1 MAKKAVTAVK
11 IEPKKLT
18 KLDLGMALF
27 SMAELGVK
35 TIGITYSGGGDSG
48 SIEECN
54 PRDKK
59 DALIDESELD
69 RWSEIQAMLEE
80 WAYKRLQD
88 TEGDWIN
95 NEGGSGTFT
104 IQVPSGDYKLDHS
117 INVQED
123 YDYSGKISEEME

>member
-11 IEPKKLT
+11 IKPQKLT
-18 KLDLGMALF
+18 KLDLGVALF
-27 SMAELGVK
+27 NLAELGVK
-35 TIGITYSGGGDSG
+35 TIEITYSGGGDSG
-48 SIEECN
+48 SLEEFN

-69 RWSEIQAMLEE
+69 RWSEIQTMLEE